1 MDLHTAF
8 GPAYNSPLGTAQAVP
23 PEQPVPPEEII
34 TESPAAAAAVNVQRK
49 TVKKPDTAVYVIQ
62 FNISKEDVHLL
73 GMFLLVFAISIM
85 LNRSR

>member
-23 PEQPVPPEEII
+23 PEQPVPPEKTI
-34 TESPAAAAAVNVQRK
+34 TESPAAVNVERK
-49 TVKKPDTAVYVIQ
+49 TAKNPDTAVYVIQ

-73 GMFLLVFAISIM
+73 GMFLLVFAVSIM